1 MTSKILR
8 GMREAAA
15 YANGEAVEVRVSQV
29 RVPDEVDV
37 RAIRK
42 RLNLSQS
49 EFAMRFGFTA
59 SSVKNWE
66 QGHRLPQGPARVLL
80 KVIEKEPEAVNR
92 ALSMAI

>member
-92 ALSMAI
+92 ALSIAI